1 MDCPTCL
8 KSGDKRG
15 DSDLIWGRLRSNIIL
30 LKGKDLKKKK
40 KLSFPNFC
48 KLIQV
53 FFVIFF
59 VRQAEKNTYFFD
71 LIWTRLRSCL
81 LGLAVDRGEIWKVF
95 QFPQT
100 HKSLLELDWMK
111 WSVSLI
117 CTNTLNLQF
126 GHNFR
131 FWINSFENSNSR
143 KPLRAGLTGMILP
156 LREAVWLLIQT
167 WTLKMFEIYSSG
179 MWSEL

>member
-30 LKGKDLKKKK
+30 LKGRDFKKKK

-48 KLIQV
+48 KLFCDKQ
-53 FFVIFF
+53 
-59 VRQAEKNTYFFD
+59 KKTYFFD

-131 FWINSFENSNSR
+131 FWTTSIR
-143 KPLRAGLTGMILP
+143 TGLTGMILP